1 MKNILLILIALSFNS
16 YADDLS
22 DSILTLC
29 NSFAKAINEQAP
41 AKVDDIT
48 VLDSGVCDP
57 RNPPALIYN
66 FNIQLD
72 SKGKDSALVKQMAAE
87 NVKGQ
92 VNTWCANAKMK
103 ALFEDMAIQVDYRDI
118 NSIPLDSVV
127 ITSASCL

>member
-1 MKNILLILIALSFNS
+1 MKNILILLFAIPFNS
-16 YADDLS
+16 YADELS

-48 VLDSGVCDP
+48 LLESGVCDP
-57 RNPPALIYN
+57 RTPPALIYN

-87 NVKGQ
+87 NIKGQ
-92 VNTWCANAKMK
+92 VNNWCANAEMG
-103 ALFEDMAIQVDYRDI
+103 ALLEDMAIQVDYRDI
-118 NSIPLDSVV
+118 NSVPLDSVV